1 MQGVFVFCHFFRIP
15 VGSMGKPLTFP
26 GFAIGRGLLVLGAT
40 GYGYIGHLPK
50 TLITLLKIVCG
61 GKFHRFLRS
70 KMTAGLLAVKMGLGN
85 EKRRMTFRRRFV
97 ATLHPHQFFVKNWT
111 KNF

>member
-15 VGSMGKPLTFP
+15 VGSMDKPLTFP

-97 ATLHPHQFFVKNWT
+97 ATLHPHNTFENDL
-111 KNF
+111 